1 MGKFFCRLYL
11 TVIFFSYSFRVQAQE
26 VYEFYNGARAMAMG
40 GATIAVVNDE
50 TALLNNPAGLGK
62 LREMYGTI
70 LDPELELGQT
80 YLSLNGNKIVSSP
93 FDLESVR
100 SSLSTNTNKYYH
112 IKAQLFP
119 SFVVRNFGFGFYGRQ
134 SLDAMMDTAG
144 TSMTT
149 YYRDDFAFVAG
160 INLRLFDGRIKIGVN
175 GRAVNRIEVNKT
187 LTSTDTYTLA
197 AQATEGSAIATDAG
211 IILSAPW
218 YLIPTISAVV
228 RDVGNTKFTF
238 KDGVRAR
245 YSNRP
250 EQVDQDT
257 DVAIALFPIHTNR
270 SRSVFTAEV
279 QKLTKMSQDTDKNK
293 YYHVGY
299 EYNFGD
305 VLFIRAGMN
314 QRYYTGGIELST
326 THTQFQFS
334 SYGEE
339 IGTSTAP
346 VEDRRYILKFTIR
359 F

>member
-1 MGKFFCRLYL
+1 MSNFFYSLAIA
-11 TVIFFSYSFRVQAQE
+11 IFLITYSAHTYAQE

-100 SSLSTNTNKYYH
+100 SSLSTATNKYYH

-134 SLDAMMDTAG
+134 SLNAMMDSTG
-144 TSMTT
+144 TSMAT

-187 LTSTDTYTLA
+187 LTSTDTYSLA
-197 AQATEGSAIATDAG
+197 AQATEGSAIATDVG
-211 IILSAPW
+211 LIMSAPW
-218 YLIPTISAVV
+218 YLIPTVSAVV

-245 YSNRP
+245 YADRP
-250 EQVDQDT
+250 GQVDQDT
-257 DVAIALFPIHTNR
+257 DVAVALFPIHTNR

-279 QKLTKMSQDTDKNK
+279 QKLSKMSQDADKSK

-314 QRYYTGGIELST
+314 QRYYTGGLELST
-326 THTQFQFS
+326 KHTQFQFS

-339 IGTSTAP
+339 IGTASAP